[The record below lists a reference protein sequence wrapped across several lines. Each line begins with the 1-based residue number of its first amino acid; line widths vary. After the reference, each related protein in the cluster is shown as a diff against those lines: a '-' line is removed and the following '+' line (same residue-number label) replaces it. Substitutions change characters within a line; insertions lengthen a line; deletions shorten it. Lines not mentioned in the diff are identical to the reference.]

1 MNINALL
8 HTAVALTRKH
18 TPLILT
24 ATAVAGVVSTAV
36 LSAKAARPAYE
47 ATIDAANDRWAAA
60 SDEDTRSPREFLD
73 ELTVMDHVRATWKI
87 WLPPVVSGALTI
99 TSIVLMHATHQKRY
113 AALMGLYVLGEKAF
127 QEYREAVDEV
137 VPEKVKEKVRTAVAK
152 KAVDREDPPATM
164 EMLDP
169 DNPDT
174 HSRWGNVCYDCYSG
188 RYFTADMQT
197 IRRAEND
204 FNQDLINHRYGS
216 LNEFYARIGLPGIHA
231 GEDVGWNSDKLLNIG
246 YNSIL
251 TDAGVPVLSIDFY
264 DSRPKIDYSSTW

>member
-24 ATAVAGVVSTAV
+24 ATAVAGVVSTSV
-36 LSAKAARPAYE
+36 LAAKAARPAYD
-47 ATIDAANDRWAAA
+47 AVIDLANDRWVVAT
-60 SDEDTRSPREFLD
+60 DTDQRTPADHFE
-73 ELTVMDHVRATWKI
+73 ELTIMDKAKATWKI

-99 TSIVLMHATHQKRY
+99 TSIVLIHTTHQKRY

-137 VPEKVKEKVRTAVAK
+137 VPEKVKEKVKTAVAK

-164 EMLDP
+164 GAVDP

-174 HSRWGNVCYDCYSG
+174 HPGWGNVCYDCYSG

-216 LNEFYARIGLPGIHA
+216 LNEFYARLGLSGIDA
-231 GEDVGWNSDKLLNIG
+231 GEDIGWNSDKLLNVG

-251 TDAGVPVLSIDFY
+251 TDAGVPVLSIDFH
-264 DSRPKIDYSSTW
+264 DSRPKIDYSSSW